1 MEAGEVRSPY
11 LGCSP
16 HGVDRAPAQTGR
28 EPSLWYGSHRG
39 DRRLSPQGGA
49 AAAGPVPGVELEGD
63 EEGIGVA
70 SVASAG
76 HLPNHHCFFVQSQRK
91 ALDLEKIKPA
101 PSQSDPFSLKQG
113 EDQDHSLWSCCELQ
127 RGQGGGAM
135 GLERKLPCCQC
146 HKTRDPQPFRV
157 WLQRREAVSPHTV
170 GKPVCTQESPCHPCP

>member
-1 MEAGEVRSPY
+1 MGGRELGLKQGEVRTMEAGEVRSPY

-28 EPSLWYGSHRG
+28 EPSLWNGSHRG

-76 HLPNHHCFFVQSQRK
+76 HLPNHHCFFVPSSALRARK
-91 ALDLEKIKPA
+91 
-101 PSQSDPFSLKQG
+101 
-113 EDQDHSLWSCCELQ
+113 
-127 RGQGGGAM
+127 
-135 GLERKLPCCQC
+135 
-146 HKTRDPQPFRV
+146 
-157 WLQRREAVSPHTV
+157 
-170 GKPVCTQESPCHPCP
+170 